1 MAKCKVKRWL
11 NIPKYNHAR
20 INFKRARKKEKNLI
34 KLIPE
39 LNPQHDAIFEINLP
53 GMKMK
58 GFAGDSFCFCARC
71 KPSAGM
77 RGELFILRMQRLG
90 VTEIDT

>member
-1 MAKCKVKRWL
+1 MLAKISRG
-11 NIPKYNHAR
+11 R
-20 INFKRARKKEKNLI
+20 EREKNQI

-58 GFAGDSFCFCARC
+58 GFADDSFCFCARC
-71 KPSAGM
+71 EPSAGM